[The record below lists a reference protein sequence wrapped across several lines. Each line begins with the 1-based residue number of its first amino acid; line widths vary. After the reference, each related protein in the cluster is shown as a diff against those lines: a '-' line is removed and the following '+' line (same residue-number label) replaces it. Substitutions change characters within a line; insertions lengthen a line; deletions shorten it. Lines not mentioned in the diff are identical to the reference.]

1 MFRNIPMRFD
11 KDGKRLKAKY
21 IGTPFG
27 KLDLSNKEE
36 KEQYW
41 GEVQQ
46 VEEAR
51 IRNAQR
57 GDHAR
62 MSEREREDA
71 AKWVGHSR
79 YLLDEE

>member
-1 MFRNIPMRFD
+1 MRFD
-11 KDGKRLKAKY
+11 KNGKRLKAKF

-36 KEQYW
+36 KEEYW

-51 IRNAQR
+51 IRDAQR
-57 GDHAR
+57 QYHAR
-62 MSEREREDA
+62 MSEKQREDA
-71 AKWVGHSR
+71 AKWVAHFR
-79 YLLDEE
+79 YLLDEERKE

>member
-1 MFRNIPMRFD
+1 MRFD
-11 KDGKRLKAKY
+11 KDGKRVRGKD
-21 IGTPFG
+21 IVTPFG
-27 KLDLSNKEE
+27 KLDLGNKEE

-51 IRNAQR
+51 IRDAQR
-57 GDHAR
+57 KYHAR
-62 MSEREREDA
+62 MSEKEREDA

>member
-1 MFRNIPMRFD
+1 MRFD

-27 KLDLSNKEE
+27 KLDLGNKEE

-57 GDHAR
+57 EYHER
-62 MSEREREDA
+62 MSEKEREDA

>member
-1 MFRNIPMRFD
+1 MRFD
-11 KDGKRLKAKY
+11 KDGKRVRGKD
-21 IGTPFG
+21 IVTPFG
-27 KLDLSNKEE
+27 KLDLGNKEE
-36 KEQYW
+36 KEEYW

-51 IRNAQR
+51 IRDAQR
-57 GDHAR
+57 KYHAR
-62 MSEREREDA
+62 MSEKEREDA